1 MSGGVNE
8 SESSKY
14 PTPYVSQPP
23 NKPHP
28 PVAPAPSRGV
38 RRASGKGRGN
48 PCVPK
53 KIPPKNRTERSGSPL
68 LLLGIFF
75 KKNPQKVEGLLGS
88 FWEALGSFWEASG
101 SSGKLPEALAS
112 FRKLPR
118 DSRKLLG
125 SFQKLWEASGSS
137 GKLPRPGEASPH
149 FAGSRERRFRLFEQ
163 GRQNHQSPN
172 RKSTVQ

>member
-38 RRASGKGRGN
+38 RRASGKGRRN

-101 SSGKLPEALAS
+101 SSGKLP
-112 FRKLPR
+112 
-118 DSRKLLG
+118 
-125 SFQKLWEASGSS
+125 
-137 GKLPRPGEASPH
+137 RPGEASPH

-172 RKSTVQ
+172 RKSTVRVWFPRS